1 MNISQVSTKSILLH
15 PLGLIATCKSI
26 EAAKPSASV
35 GSNIMKY
42 NRNICIYDSAV
53 SRRAHRERA
62 VATRML
68 ITEFNA
74 YSGNLLVRFIP
85 SLARRAT

>member
-1 MNISQVSTKSILLH
+1 
-15 PLGLIATCKSI
+15 
-26 EAAKPSASV
+26 
-35 GSNIMKY
+35 MKY